1 MSETLPIDN
10 DAWTPS
16 LARRLDAASDRFE
29 TAAEPKAEPPPLASS
44 PSIGLDVVA
53 AAPREQPEPTPV
65 RSESPANPWSAPL
78 LRRID
83 VRALVAGLRE
93 DSAPVAESDSWAL
106 PPLEILTAGALAS
119 WALAVSTSGG
129 EDDLHGGGGTS
140 GCCRS
145 Q

>member
-1 MSETLPIDN
+1 V
-10 DAWTPS
+10 
-16 LARRLDAASDRFE
+16 
-29 TAAEPKAEPPPLASS
+29 PKAETPPLTSS

-53 AAPREQPEPTPV
+53 AAPREQPGPTLV

-83 VRALVAGLRE
+83 VRELVAGLRE
-93 DSAPVAESDSWAL
+93 DSAPAEERDSWAL
-106 PPLEILTAGALAS
+106 LPLEILTAGALAS
-119 WALAVSTSGG
+119 WALAVSWSGG
-129 EDDLHGGGGTS
+129 DDDLHGGGETW